1 MKKTLALVI
10 GTIILYS
17 CNNNKQTG
25 EAPIEKAS
33 GATEVERPYEFG
45 DSKYIDISKKG
56 FEALS
61 RGDVDGWMTGFA
73 DNAVYRW
80 NSGDSLSGK
89 AAISA
94 YWKKRRSEVIDSLT
108 FSNEIWLP
116 IKLHK
121 ASEVIQKPGN
131 YVLNWNKVTSKY
143 KGGKTMV
150 QWIHT
155 ILHYDENDWID
166 EVIQYL
172 DRVPIQAAMMK

>member
-17 CNNNKQTG
+17 CNNNKQTS
-25 EAPIEKAS
+25 ETPIEKTAA
-33 GATEVERPYEFG
+33 ATDDARPYEFG
-45 DSKYIDISKKG
+45 DSKYIDLSKKG

-61 RGDVDGWMTGFA
+61 RGDVDAWMTGFA

-94 YWKKRRSEVIDSLT
+94 YWKKRRSEVIDSLS

-116 IKLHK
+116 IKLN
-121 ASEVIQKPGN
+121 KPSAELPTTGN

-143 KGGKTMV
+143 KGAKTMV

-155 ILHYDENDWID
+155 ILHFDSNDRID